1 MLTLTLVIGIMV
13 SLALVEL
20 TGITAG
26 AIIAP
31 GYIALLLDQPQALL
45 GVLIAV
51 VGTHVIVSLLAP
63 WLFLY
68 GTRRL
73 TVSVLV
79 GLVLATALGY
89 VRGEFVSEIADL
101 GRTRLCGPRSHRP
114 SMVPS
119 GFSANRDRAVDRGSA
134 HPRARADHRRGA
146 AMSRA
151 TNIGARLGFG
161 GRTWVSA
168 KISRAGVDRRSRA
181 QPGLLAGG

>member
-1 MLTLTLVIGIMV
+1 MLTVDADHRHLVG
-13 SLALVEL
+13 LLLVEI

-51 VGTHVIVSLLAP
+51 AGTHVIVSLLAP

-73 TVSVLV
+73 AVSVLV
-79 GLVLATALGY
+79 GLVLATALAY
-89 VRGEFVSEIADL
+89 LRGEFVSEIADL
-101 GRTRLCGPRSHRP
+101 GRTRLRRARADRP

-119 GFSANRDRAVDRGSA
+119 GFSADGDRACDRGSP
-134 HPRARADHRRGA
+134 HPHARADRPRRCCNELGDRHRRAPRLRRPKMGRREYRG
-146 AMSRA
+146 RA
-151 TNIGARLGFG
+151 
-161 GRTWVSA
+161 
-168 KISRAGVDRRSRA
+168 
-181 QPGLLAGG
+181 

>member
-13 SLALVEL
+13 SLALTEL

-45 GVLIAV
+45 GVLLAV

-73 TVSVLV
+73 AVSILV
-79 GLVLATALGY
+79 GLLLATGLGY
-89 VRGEFVSEIADL
+89 VRGEFVSEALIWAGL
-101 GRTRLCGPRSHRP
+101 GY
-114 SMVPS
+114 V
-119 GFSANRDRAVDRGSA
+119 V
-134 HPRARADHRRGA
+134 
-146 AMSRA
+146 
-151 TNIGARLGFG
+151 
-161 GRTWVSA
+161 
-168 KISRAGVDRRSRA
+168 
-181 QPGLLAGG
+181 PGLIAHQWHRQGFLPTAIGLLIAAPLTRALALMTAAVLK

>member
-31 GYIALLLDQPQALL
+31 GYIALLLDQPQALI

-51 VGTHVIVSLLAP
+51 LGTHVIVSLVAP

-68 GTRRL
+68 GARRL
-73 TVSVLV
+73 TISVLV

-89 VRGEFVSEIADL
+89 ARSEFVSETLIWAGL
-101 GRTRLCGPRSHRP
+101 GY
-114 SMVPS
+114 V
-119 GFSANRDRAVDRGSA
+119 V
-134 HPRARADHRRGA
+134 
-146 AMSRA
+146 
-151 TNIGARLGFG
+151 
-161 GRTWVSA
+161 
-168 KISRAGVDRRSRA
+168 
-181 QPGLLAGG
+181 PGLIAHQCYRQGLLPTAIGLLIAAPLTRALALIAAAVLQ

>member
-1 MLTLTLVIGIMV
+1 MLIITLVIGIVV

-45 GVLIAV
+45 GLLVAV
-51 VGTHVIVSLLAP
+51 VGTHVIVSLIAP

-79 GLVLATALGY
+79 GLVLATGLAYARGEFLSEALVWAGLGY
-89 VRGEFVSEIADL
+89 VV
-101 GRTRLCGPRSHRP
+101 
-114 SMVPS
+114 
-119 GFSANRDRAVDRGSA
+119 
-134 HPRARADHRRGA
+134 
-146 AMSRA
+146 
-151 TNIGARLGFG
+151 
-161 GRTWVSA
+161 
-168 KISRAGVDRRSRA
+168 
-181 QPGLLAGG
+181 PGLIAHQWYRQGFLATAMGVVIAAPLTRALALITAAVLQ